1 MEIRRLTSPAEM
13 AAVEGLAGE
22 IWQTHGGSVAS
33 RELLRALAVTGGYV
47 AGAYERERLVGFAVG
62 LLGRDGNREELHS
75 HVTGVH
81 PDAQRAGVGYRLKL
95 DQRSWALDHGIGLI
109 TWTFDP
115 LVRRNAVFNL
125 AKLGATVGEYLVDFY
140 GDMNDGVN
148 AGQGSDRWWV
158 RWELR
163 SGRVVSAL
171 AGNRKYIKPVG
182 SDILCATPDDIES
195 LRLVDP
201 RAARR
206 WRSEVSGVIR
216 AGLDIGRT
224 MVGVTEAGEYVLR
237 KQW

>member
-1 MEIRRLTSPAEM
+1 MDVRPLTTPAEM
-13 AAVEGLAGE
+13 AAVEQLAGT
-22 IWQTHGGSVAS
+22 IWQTDGAGVAP

-47 AGAYERERLVGFAVG
+47 AGAYERDRLVGFAVG

-81 PDAQRAGVGYRLKL
+81 PDAQGTGVGYRLKL
-95 DQRSWALDHGIGLI
+95 DQRQWALDHGIGLI

-125 AKLGATVGEYLVDFY
+125 AKLGAMVGDYLVDFY
-140 GDMNDGVN
+140 GEMHDGVN
-148 AGQGSDRWWV
+148 AGHGSDRWWV

-171 AGNRKYIKPVG
+171 AGTRKFIKPVG
-182 SDILCATPDDIES
+182 SDILCATPADIEA
-195 LRLVDP
+195 LRRTDP

-206 WRSEVSGVIR
+206 WRTEVSGVVR
-216 AGLDIGRT
+216 TGLDIGRT
-224 MVGVTEAGEYVLR
+224 MVGITEAGEYVLR